1 MANRALI
8 DKTVV
13 DFAAAAPEDHDGLW
27 VDALRSLYALSPLN
41 AQFPSTPRLGQSW
54 LLDQLVLSE
63 SCFTNQLIHRG
74 KRHTNGFADLLW
86 VGVLFRGEIIG
97 RLDEQQVHI
106 RPGEIH
112 VMDFSKVYA
121 AKCAPSH
128 LRSLL
133 VTHDLVGYDPSRHP
147 AIMRFSERTAVGRVF
162 LQTLMSVFAHLDL
175 TTKAEAP
182 SVARALIALL
192 KGVLFEEPG
201 TEPTA
206 PGYKTARSEAM
217 RSYIAQNLQSPA
229 LDPET
234 IGARFHVSRATLYRD
249 FKEDGGVE
257 RFILARRLDAA
268 LMALA
273 FGPAERGVV
282 RRVAEQWGFTD
293 TAHFSRE
300 FRRRFGIT
308 PSDVIGQSPGS
319 EDWQWTGYTPEDTAR
334 RGDLGSFLR
343 KL

>member
-1 MANRALI
+1 MTNRALI

-27 VDALRSLYALSPLN
+27 VDALRTLYGLSPLN
-41 AQFPSTPRLGQSW
+41 GVGPKRPRLGQSW

-74 KRHTNGFADLLW
+74 KQHLNGFADLLW

-97 RLDEQQVHI
+97 SLDDQQVHI

-112 VMDFSKVYA
+112 VMDFSKIYS

-133 VTHDLVGYDPSRHP
+133 ITHDLVGYDPSRHP
-147 AIMRFSERTAVGRVF
+147 PIMRFSERNAVGRVF
-162 LQTLMSVFAHLDL
+162 LQTLMSVFAHLDR

-192 KGVLFEEPG
+192 KGVLFTEMG
-201 TEPTA
+201 TEPLA
-206 PGYKTARSEAM
+206 PSYQTARAEAM
-217 RSYIAQNLQSPA
+217 RSYIGENLQCRS

-282 RRVAEQWGFTD
+282 GRVAEQWGFTD

-308 PSDVIGQSPGS
+308 PSDVMGQSPGAA
-319 EDWQWTGYTPEDTAR
+319 DWQWSGYTPEDTAH